1 MNILSWISYLCPFK
15 WPLHIWEIAIHIFK
29 ILCRLLTQDLWTDT
43 FLHTELRSYTN
54 DIIKIDN
61 FVNWHLNLHVV
72 MYKNNNKK
80 QTRCIV
86 LKVGGGWG
94 WRKTQPINLDNQNI
108 INQFFICRF
117 EKNVCCKKKVTP
129 YPPIY
134 VPEKVFIVLFLN
146 QWDWTQIP
154 NLKKLHYS
162 RVVKYP

>member
-1 MNILSWISYLCPFK
+1 MFIIIDINWIFKIRIDRIWTFWAEDRIYAPLSGLCTFG
-15 WPLHIWEIAIHIFK
+15 IFK

-86 LKVGGGWG
+86 FESGWGGGWG
-94 WRKTQPINLDNQNI
+94 WGKTQPINLDNQKRM
-108 INQFFICRF
+108 NQFFICRF
-117 EKNVCCKKKVTP
+117 EKNVCCKKSAPLTLRCTSLKR
-129 YPPIY
+129 YL
-134 VPEKVFIVLFLN
+134 LFCF
-146 QWDWTQIP
+146 
-154 NLKKLHYS
+154 
-162 RVVKYP
+162 

>member
-1 MNILSWISYLCPFK
+1 MNILSWRSYLCPFK

-86 LKVGGGWG
+86 FESGWG
-94 WRKTQPINLDNQNI
+94 WGGGGGRLNQSILTTKKEWINSSYVDLRKT
-108 INQFFICRF
+108 FAA
-117 EKNVCCKKKVTP
+117 KKV
-129 YPPIY
+129 PPLPSDVRPWKGIY
-134 VPEKVFIVLFLN
+134 CFVSKSVGLDTN
-146 QWDWTQIP
+146 S
-154 NLKKLHYS
+154 KS
-162 RVVKYP
+162 

>member
-1 MNILSWISYLCPFK
+1 MNILSWRSYLCPFK
-15 WPLHIWEIAIHIFK
+15 WPLHIWEIANHIFK

-43 FLHTELRSYTN
+43 FLPTELRSYTN

-86 LKVGGGWG
+86 FESGWGWG
-94 WRKTQPINLDNQNI
+94 WRKTQPLNLDNQNI

-117 EKNVCCKKKVTP
+117 EKNVCCKKKSDP
-129 YPPIY
+129 LPSDLRPWKGIY
-134 VPEKVFIVLFLN
+134 CFVSKSVGLDTN
-146 QWDWTQIP
+146 S
-154 NLKKLHYS
+154 KS
-162 RVVKYP
+162 

>member
-1 MNILSWISYLCPFK
+1 MNILSWRSYLCPFK

-86 LKVGGGWG
+86 FESGWG
-94 WRKTQPINLDNQNI
+94 WGWGKTQPINLDNQKI
-108 INQFFICRF
+108 MNQFFICRF
-117 EKNVCCKKKVTP
+117 EKNVCCKKSAPLTLRCTSLKR
-129 YPPIY
+129 YL
-134 VPEKVFIVLFLN
+134 LFCF
-146 QWDWTQIP
+146 
-154 NLKKLHYS
+154 
-162 RVVKYP
+162 